1 MSSCLSLDEV
11 QKVHNRMP
19 LAVEDFPFPIWSRFI
34 ANSNILRSDWRSID
48 VSAEYDRL
56 LCKCLRST
64 DRMAIIVCTHGHKKS
79 PLTPILLSAEDDGE
93 DF

>member
-1 MSSCLSLDEV
+1 M
-11 QKVHNRMP
+11 
-19 LAVEDFPFPIWSRFI
+19 
-34 ANSNILRSDWRSID
+34 
-48 VSAEYDRL
+48 SAEYDRL